1 MPWTDRSPSS
11 SLALF
16 VLVALSLLSP
26 WWFGAVQ
33 PWAILSVTALALLG
47 AGIALAMGALRGDL
61 GRTVVPLWPLLG
73 FIALGLA
80 QVVPLPDALHALVA
94 PGSYAVWHPADP
106 AAAAVLGNGP
116 FPVSLDPDSTVRSVA
131 LVAGLALL
139 AWLAAPAIARPGPAV
154 LTASAV
160 AAGGFA
166 LSVYAI
172 FARSRFGALLY
183 GRFAVPTP
191 TPFGPFV
198 SKNHFAG
205 YVAMAA
211 LLSVGLAVGLAAGAR
226 GRDGDWTA
234 SPRAGGVVLAM
245 VAGLAMALATLA
257 SLSRGGAIALG
268 AGAASLLA
276 LRVLQS
282 RARGALLPTLGLAA
296 VLGLALVALV
306 PPATHSR
313 LRDLG
318 GASFRL
324 DTWRDGLRLALSSPG
339 VGIGLGAFHDAY
351 PRFKRGY
358 GLIRVEHAEND
369 YVETVAETGVL
380 GLGLALLG
388 GALLLSRAAPAGGSA
403 ISSDTRLVQ
412 GIGAGAT
419 AGLIALAV
427 HSAVDFNL
435 RIPSNA
441 ALAAVLAAAS
451 AAAAGVRP
459 RPLPRG
465 PAVALALVVAGLLVA
480 VALLPAARWEAA
492 RSEIRQA
499 ENATTRDSQALR
511 LGRADAALGRLLR
524 ARPAHAESWLLLA
537 AVRSA
542 EGDQVAAPALA
553 RHAVTLDPERPALRE
568 AAEQLQGV
576 TRP

>member
-1 MPWTDRSPSS
+1 VPWTDRSPSS
-11 SLALF
+11 SLSLF
-16 VLVALSLLSP
+16 VLVTLAVLSP
-26 WWFGAVQ
+26 WPFGGVQ
-33 PWAILSVTALALLG
+33 PWATLSITALALLA
-47 AGIALAMGALRGDL
+47 AGFALAMGALRGDL
-61 GRTVVPLWPLLG
+61 GRTVVPVWPLLA

-80 QVVPLPDALHALVA
+80 QVVPLPATLHALVA
-94 PGSYAVWHPADP
+94 PGSHAVWHPADGT
-106 AAAAVLGNGP
+106 AAAVLGSGP

-139 AWLAAPAIARPGPAV
+139 AWLAAPAIARPRSAV
-154 LTASAV
+154 LTATAV
-160 AAGGFA
+160 SAGGFA

-183 GRFAVPTP
+183 GRFPVPTP

-205 YVAMAA
+205 YVVMAA
-211 LLSVGLAVGLAAGAR
+211 LLSAGLAIGLAAGAR
-226 GRDGDWTA
+226 GRDRDWTA
-234 SPRAGGVVLAM
+234 GPRAGAVVLAM
-245 VAGLAMALATLA
+245 VAALAMSLAALA

-268 AGAASLLA
+268 AGTVSLLA

-282 RARGALLPTLGLAA
+282 RARRALVPALGLSA

-306 PPATHSR
+306 PPATHAR
-313 LRDLG
+313 MRDLDG
-318 GASFRL
+318 TSFRL
-324 DTWRDGLRLALSSPG
+324 DTWRDGLRLALSSPA

-351 PRFKRGY
+351 PRYKQGY

-369 YVETVAETGVL
+369 YVETMAESGVL

-388 GALLLSRAAPAGGSA
+388 GALLLSRAARAGGSA
-403 ISSDTRLVQ
+403 TSSDARLVQ

-441 ALAAVLAAAS
+441 ALAAVLVAVAAG
-451 AAAAGVRP
+451 AAGVKP
-459 RPLPRG
+459 RPLPR
-465 PAVALALVVAGLLVA
+465 ARAAALALVVAGLLAAVA
-480 VALLPAARWEAA
+480 VLPRARWEAA
-492 RSEIRQA
+492 QSEIRQA
-499 ENATTRDSQALR
+499 ENATTPDSQALR

-537 AVRSA
+537 AIRSA
-542 EGDQVAAPALA
+542 EGDEAAAPALA
-553 RHAVTLDPERPALRE
+553 RHAVSLDPERPALRE
-568 AAEQLQGV
+568 AAERLEGV
-576 TRP
+576 ARP